1 MCKAQL
7 NCGAFCCMGMNAES
21 VCASS
26 SSSCFQPYLPT
37 HFSVVTSVT
46 LEPPGVSSC
55 NPFITTGLESACQT
69 PQPKPCIDIRLPFHA
84 DSWRLPS
91 LLDKWRVKKDCLL
104 SYAHD
109 GPSQFFLQNCHRIL
123 EKFVFITSGPNLR
136 PARWQWVCSGLYFLP
151 YCSSTN
157 PGLAGNSP
165 VKPKTHPSLK
175 PQLFLPLL

>member
-1 MCKAQL
+1 MNKIVPDVEANEQEWITGVFIQFKGNSISMCKAQL

-55 NPFITTGLESACQT
+55 NPFITTGLGSACQT

-91 LLDKWRVKKDCLL
+91 LLDKWRVKKGLPAFLCPWWSFSIFPAKLPQDPREVCLYYL
-104 SYAHD
+104 WS
-109 GPSQFFLQNCHRIL
+109 
-123 EKFVFITSGPNLR
+123 
-136 PARWQWVCSGLYFLP
+136 
-151 YCSSTN
+151 
-157 PGLAGNSP
+157 
-165 VKPKTHPSLK
+165 
-175 PQLFLPLL
+175 